1 VRALQVLFYIAMRE
15 KLAPFR
21 PVLKYVCVKSVIFLS
36 YWQGFMLQLAAPTVG
51 AAEDAQNFLI
61 TIEMAVAAI
70 AMAIA
75 FPASQFQARPPVA
88 ASDGLTP
95 TADEEQSINTGL
107 DKGGGGGGGG
117 GGRGGAGGSLKDV
130 PEQAVRSLNEMAVNL
145 GQAVNLRDVADE
157 TRTIFGTG

>member
-1 VRALQVLFYIAMRE
+1 
-15 KLAPFR
+15 
-21 PVLKYVCVKSVIFLS
+21 
-36 YWQGFMLQLAAPTVG
+36 
-51 AAEDAQNFLI
+51 
-61 TIEMAVAAI
+61 MAVAAI

-75 FPASQFQARPPVA
+75 FPVSQFQARPPVA

-95 TADEEQSINTGL
+95 TADEEQSTEL
-107 DKGGGGGGGG
+107 DKGGGGG

>member
-1 VRALQVLFYIAMRE
+1 MRALQVLFYIAMRE

-75 FPASQFQARPPVA
+75 FPVSQFQARPPVAA

-95 TADEEQSINTGL
+95 TADEEQSTGL
-107 DKGGGGGGGG
+107 DKGGGGG